1 MPTDRKSIDW
11 YNDHAE
17 GYAAHVWDE
26 NDSVYHSLYEKPA
39 MRALLPSLSKKR
51 VLAIG
56 CGPGEDAAYLK
67 SHGVASVVGIDI
79 AEKLIAIAQKQHPTC
94 EFLVMDMEHLDFAAD
109 SFDFAYSSLAVHY
122 LESWSRMFREVYRV
136 LKPKSSYLFSCGH
149 PVYSAM
155 AMTDDTDEKRVRMLA
170 KIKNKKTNSA
180 EIIGDYLGRRAIV
193 NPPSE
198 MDVTTWH
205 KSIGEIAA
213 EASAAGFLIS
223 TLVEPKPDPK
233 MKKLKPRSFTSL
245 SRIPYFLIVKL
256 EKL

>member
-1 MPTDRKSIDW
+1 MPTDQKSIDW

-17 GYAAHVWDE
+17 GYAAHVRDK

-67 SHGVASVVGIDI
+67 SHGAASVVGIDI
-79 AEKLIAIAQKQHPTC
+79 SKKLIEIAQKQHPEC
-94 EFLVMDMEHLDFAAD
+94 EFLVMDMEHLDFPAA

-122 LESWSRMFREVYRV
+122 LKDWSQMFREVYRV
-136 LKPKSSYLFSCGH
+136 LKPKSSFLFSCGH

-155 AMTDDTDEKRVRMLA
+155 TMTDDTDEKRVRMLA
-170 KIKNKKTNSA
+170 IIKGKKTNSA
-180 EIIGDYLGRRAIV
+180 KIVGDYLGRHTIV

-205 KSIGEIAA
+205 KSIGEIVA

-223 TLVEPKPDPK
+223 SIVEPKPDPK

-245 SRIPYFLIVKL
+245 SKIPYFIIFKL